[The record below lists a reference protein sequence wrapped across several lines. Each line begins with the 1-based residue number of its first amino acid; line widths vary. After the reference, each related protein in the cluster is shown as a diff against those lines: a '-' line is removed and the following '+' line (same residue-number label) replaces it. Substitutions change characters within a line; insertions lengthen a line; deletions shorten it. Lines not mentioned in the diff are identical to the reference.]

1 MSTLYIVST
10 PIGNLEDIT
19 LRALRILKE
28 VDLIA
33 CEDTRRTGL
42 LLSNYQIDKPLESFH
57 QHSRLQKIDF
67 LIEQLKAGKSIALVT
82 DAGTPGLSDPGGV
95 LIAEAIK
102 NKIKIGPI
110 PGPSAITA
118 ILSVSGIAADRFL
131 FLGYLPKKK
140 GRQTLFENLKKITYP
155 IVFFESPHRIK
166 STLLDLQNF
175 LGDVEI
181 IVGRELTKKFEEILR
196 GRISEVLPKI
206 RPQGEFVIIV
216 YESTKNVQKYKKNN
230 NKD

>member
-1 MSTLYIVST
+1 MSTLYIVAT

-42 LLSNYQIDKPLESFH
+42 LLSHYELNKPLVSFH
-57 QHSRLQKIDF
+57 QHSKLQKIDE
-67 LIEQLKAGKSIALVT
+67 LIGELKSGKSIALVT
-82 DAGTPGLSDPGGV
+82 DAGTPGVADPGGV

-102 NKIKIGPI
+102 NKIRIEPI
-110 PGPSAITA
+110 PGVSSITA
-118 ILSVSGIAADRFL
+118 ILSVAGIAADKFL

-140 GRQTLFENLKKITYP
+140 GRQTLFENLKNISYP
-155 IVFFESPHRIK
+155 IVFFESPHRIE
-166 STLLDLQNF
+166 STLKDFQAF
-175 LGDVEI
+175 LGDNEI

-196 GRISEVLPKI
+196 GRISEVLPNI
-206 RPQGEFVIIV
+206 RPQGEFVCV
-216 YESTKNVQKYKKNN
+216 LKNE
-230 NKD
+230 